1 MNNLWNA
8 VVFCF
13 SFLIAFWLFFSG
25 TFPESEKRESKLC
38 FETGEKII
46 HLMHHFAI
54 VEIVM
59 SSFENALGGR
69 KLVKSIVKGAGAVD
83 GVCVLTVVIV
93 VVCGRD
99 SLTIDGWSAGA
110 SGWGEAGAWREFH
123 ALYRTDGE
131 WHEKDFWKH
140 FKF

>member
-1 MNNLWNA
+1 MKCSRFLFF
-8 VVFCF
+8 VFNCI
-13 SFLIAFWLFFSG
+13 LIIFSG
-25 TFPESEKRESKLC
+25 TFPESEKRESELC

-46 HLMHHFAI
+46 HLMHHFSI

-59 SSFENALGGR
+59 SSFEKALGGR

-99 SLTIDGWSAGA
+99 SLTIDG
-110 SGWGEAGAWREFH
+110 
-123 ALYRTDGE
+123 
-131 WHEKDFWKH
+131 
-140 FKF
+140 